1 MRFVMIFL
9 LAAALLV
16 GCGRARLAGDY
27 RAEIRLME
35 GRQESTD
42 RGYSLAEVQARAAQD
57 QRSLTLESNGRYA
70 LRSGDIVNEGKWR
83 VEDDALI
90 LRDDRQNGI
99 AIQPALQ
106 KDRRW
111 RLRAGGEI
119 LNDSS
124 YSYYGYEEVYV
135 PG

>member
-1 MRFVMIFL
+1 MRFAMILL
-9 LAAALLV
+9 LATALLT
-16 GCGRARLAGDY
+16 GCGRARLAGAY
-27 RAEIRLME
+27 RAEIRLMA
-35 GRQESTD
+35 GRQESAE

-83 VEDDALI
+83 FEDDALI

-99 AIQPALQ
+99 AIQSALQ

-111 RLRAGGEI
+111 LLRANGEI
-119 LNDSS
+119 VNDSS

-135 PG
+135 RE